1 VPALM
6 AYPKNLKKDES
17 VDIDN
22 ELAQTALQGVEN
34 MIVMCPNEAQTLVN
48 NFLEVV
54 SASLAYDPSYV

>member
-1 VPALM
+1 M